1 MRRECAWRASTG
13 GRRPR
18 RRTPGRHS
26 GVERLKD
33 VRRLA
38 GLKGALDELGGGGLG
53 AIAQGIPALRR
64 AGGRGIRL
72 GRGDGGAPLKVV
84 AGEIVPIPLVLIE
97 ALVRDAVL
105 AATAVPVV
113 PDSDNLAE
121 PPQASAS
128 RPPRDFQRTSI
139 RVPIGTSTVGSG
151 ALEGEAVGGATRGRQ
166 LARRGRCPWSCP
178 CRRWQQTREGCHGPG
193 RAR

>member
-1 MRRECAWRASTG
+1 MTREGGGEIAEGTRGGGEIAEGACNLGIEEERLVECGGNVRGVRALEG
-13 GRRPR
+13 GARVAERLED
-18 RRTPGRHS
+18 S
-26 GVERLKD
+26 GVERLKG

-64 AGGRGIRL
+64 AGGRGIGR

-97 ALVRDAVL
+97 ALVRDAV

-121 PPQASAS
+121 PPGIGLAAA
-128 RPPRDFQRTSI
+128 PRLPADVDTCAYRH
-139 RVPIGTSTVGSG
+139 VDG
-151 ALEGEAVGGATRGRQ
+151 GERGF
-166 LARRGRCPWSCP
+166 GR
-178 CRRWQQTREGCHGPG
+178 
-193 RAR
+193 